1 MTLLYFVLL
10 VGVLIFVHEFG
21 HFLMAKLFNVKV
33 LKFSLGF
40 GPAAL
45 GFRRGETE
53 YCIAWL
59 PLGGFV
65 KMLGED
71 PAEPLRRE
79 DHERAFHH
87 KPLWQRYAIVLAGPV
102 FNIIFP
108 TLIYFIFFAA
118 QSSLPPPVIGKVL
131 PDEPAAEAGLRPG
144 DRILSIDGRSV
155 RYWTDREAAGGG
167 LWSVTHNIAPYP
179 GTALRIAIKR
189 SGQQLER
196 FVTPRE
202 DVCYDRL
209 GLRWRC
215 GLIGVSPLFE
225 MAQIGVIDPASPAGR
240 AGLHTGDLIT
250 AVNGR
255 PIERWDELAE
265 VLQRNRGD
273 ALRLAYL
280 RPGASL
286 SDFADLRLL
295 QPQTTVVD
303 PEPRHEATVVRYET
317 GMASAEL
324 FVRRVD
330 PGSPAATIGLRPGD
344 QIVALDGRPA
354 RHWAIFAQAL
364 RQRPAADH
372 RLVWL
377 RRGGTRHEARFRFAK
392 VTYRD
397 DIGNNQAR
405 YIFGAEADVVARTHD
420 PVPVEGRLTYA
431 AVESVRYTSDL
442 VQKLLVVIVELF
454 RGGISRDTIGG
465 PLMLAKA
472 ARVAAETGWDKFL
485 LLMALISINLGII
498 NLLPVPI
505 LDGGHIMFFTV
516 EAIRRR
522 PLSLRAR
529 AIASY
534 IGLVLLVSLMV
545 LAMKNDITR
554 YWLR

>member
-1 MTLLYFVLL
+1 MTLLYFILL
-10 VGVLIFVHEFG
+10 VGVLIFVHELG
-21 HFLMAKLFNVKV
+21 HFLLAKLFNVKV

-53 YCIAWL
+53 YCVAWL

-79 DHERAFHH
+79 DHDRAFQH

-108 TLIYFIFFAA
+108 TLIYFIFFAS
-118 QSSLPPPVIGKVL
+118 QSRLPPPVIGKVL
-131 PDEPAAEAGLRPG
+131 PDEAAAEAGLRPG
-144 DRILSIDGRSV
+144 DRILAVDGRAV

-167 LWSVTHNIAPYP
+167 LWSVTHNLAPYP
-179 GTALRIAIKR
+179 GVSLRIAIER
-189 SGQQLER
+189 GGQRIER
-196 FVTPRE
+196 FITPRE

-225 MAQIGVIDPASPAGR
+225 MAQIGVIDPSSPAGR
-240 AGLHTGDLIT
+240 AGLRTGDLVT
-250 AVNGR
+250 ALNGR
-255 PIERWDELAE
+255 PIARWDELE
-265 VLQRNRGD
+265 QQLQRNRGD
-273 ALRLAYL
+273 ALRIAFL
-280 RPGASL
+280 RPSASL

-295 QPQTTVVD
+295 HPSTTVVD
-303 PEPRHEATVVRYET
+303 PEPRHEAATVSYET
-317 GMASAEL
+317 GIASAEL
-324 FVRRVD
+324 FVRQVE
-330 PGSPAATIGLRPGD
+330 PGSPAAAIGLRAGD
-344 QIVALDGRPA
+344 RILALDGRA
-354 RHWAIFAQAL
+354 VRHWAVFGQAL
-364 RQRPAADH
+364 RQRPAAEH
-372 RLVWL
+372 RLAWL
-377 RRGGTRHEARFRFAK
+377 RQGGERREARFRFAR

-397 DIGNNQAR
+397 DLGNKVDR
-405 YIFGAEADVVARTHD
+405 YVFGAEGDSIARAQE

-442 VQKLLVVIVELF
+442 VHRLLGVIVELF
-454 RGGISRDTIGG
+454 RGEISRDTIGG

-505 LDGGHIMFFTV
+505 LDGGHIMFFTI
-516 EAIRRR
+516 EAVRRR
-522 PLSLRAR
+522 PLSHRAR
-529 AIASY
+529 ALASSV
-534 IGLVLLVSLMV
+534 GLVLLLSLMV
-545 LAMKNDITR
+545 LALKNDITR
-554 YWLR
+554 FWLH

>member
-10 VGVLIFVHEFG
+10 VGVLIFVHEVG
-21 HFLMAKLFNVKV
+21 HFLLAKLFNVKV

-71 PAEPLRRE
+71 PAEPVRRE
-79 DHERAFHH
+79 DHDRAFHH
-87 KPLWQRYAIVLAGPV
+87 KPLWQRYAIVLAGPI

-108 TLIYFIFFAA
+108 TLIYFIFFAS
-118 QSSLPPPVIGKVL
+118 QSRLPPPVIGKVL

-144 DRILSIDGRSV
+144 DRILAVDGRPV

-179 GTALRIAIKR
+179 GVALRITIKR
-189 SGQQLER
+189 GGQRLER
-196 FVTPRE
+196 FITPRE

-215 GLIGVSPLFE
+215 GVIGVSPLFE
-225 MAQIGVIDPASPAGR
+225 MAQIGVIDPAGPAGR
-240 AGLHTGDLIT
+240 AGLRTGDLIT

-255 PIERWDELAE
+255 PIERWDELAQLLE
-265 VLQRNRGD
+265 HNRGD

-280 RPGASL
+280 RPGAPL

-295 QPQTTVVD
+295 HPRTTVLD
-303 PEPRHEATVVRYET
+303 PEPRHEATTVRYET
-317 GMASAEL
+317 GIASAEL
-324 FVRRVD
+324 FVRHID
-330 PGSPAATIGLRPGD
+330 PGSPAAALGLKPGD
-344 QIVALDGRPA
+344 RIVALDGRPVK
-354 RHWAIFAQAL
+354 HWAVFGQAL
-364 RQRPAADH
+364 RQRPDADH

-377 RRGGTRHEARFRFAK
+377 RLGGEQREARFRFAQ
-392 VTYRD
+392 VAYRD
-397 DIGNNQAR
+397 DLGNQLAR
-405 YIFGAEADVVARTHD
+405 YVFGAEADVVARAHE
-420 PVPVEGRLTYA
+420 PVPVEGRLGYA

-442 VQKLLVVIVELF
+442 VHKLLVVIVELF

-498 NLLPVPI
+498 NLLPVPL
-505 LDGGHIMFFTV
+505 LDGGHIMFFTI

-529 AIASY
+529 ALASY
-534 IGLVLLVSLMV
+534 FGLVLLVSLMV
-545 LAMKNDITR
+545 FALKNDITR
-554 YWLR
+554 FWFR